1 MNFQRRSYAN
11 TDDRFVCRTPLRA
24 APVSTDVPS
33 APWPVS
39 ERFPPKK
46 GGQRAHTQ
54 PPRCG
59 REGAPTLRCGE
70 QGLVCQDQTRPAR
83 KSTESLKFKQG
94 VASGQR
100 IAGKVPT
107 PHPRGRRTAAVGRP
121 TWPGSQVRTGC
132 REQSVII
139 NLPCHRESRCE
150 QQKEQAKWAAL
161 SGGEAGP
168 EGPRAR
174 GQGLT
179 LSVTEPM
186 G

>member
-1 MNFQRRSYAN
+1 ML
-11 TDDRFVCRTPLRA
+11 LR
-24 APVSTDVPS
+24 S
-33 APWPVS
+33 APTS
-39 ERFPPKK
+39 PPLPGLCRKGSHLKKEGNVHTPNPRDVGK
-46 GGQRAHTQ
+46 GGV
-54 PPRCG
+54 
-59 REGAPTLRCGE
+59 PTLRCGE

-83 KSTESLKFKQG
+83 KSTESSKFRQG
-94 VASGQR
+94 VASGQH

-107 PHPRGRRTAAVGRP
+107 PHPRGRRMATVGRP

-150 QQKEQAKWAAL
+150 QQKEPAKWAAL

-179 LSVTEPM
+179 LSVTEPT